1 MEVEENVG
9 GMVDDIVNIGRFWVM
24 VLAVLQV

>member
-9 GMVDDIVNIGRFWVM
+9 GMVDDIGNIGRFWVM